1 MLRPMTRH
9 RPFRKPDGEGGYEQ
23 GYMDGETIYGGTSFD
38 GEELVLVYPASQD
51 IQASDVI
58 ESPGGEYYRVIQV
71 QRATGA
77 SHVRATIEKVER
89 PISG

>member
-9 RPFRKPDGEGGYEQ
+9 RPFRTPDGEGGYEQ
-23 GYMDGETIYGGTSFD
+23 GYTDGETIYGGTSFD
-38 GEELVLVYPASQD
+38 GEELILVYPAAQD

-58 ESPGGEYYRVIQV
+58 ESPDGEYYRVV
-71 QRATGA
+71 QPIGATGA
-77 SHVRATIEKVER
+77 SHKRARIEKIKR